1 MASREVAAAG
11 GDAGGDMTGPTGAVL
26 AYNTWLKTI
35 LGLGIAARGL
45 TKEDSLF
52 WGATT
57 GGGIR
62 HLGPAETLARVH
74 IFAGGIGGVIR
85 IGAMA
90 EGGVARIGALAEG
103 VDVTKVDFL
112 EGILSALLTRT
123 GM

>member
-1 MASREVAAAG
+1 M
-11 GDAGGDMTGPTGAVL
+11 L
-26 AYNTWLKTI
+26 AYETWLKTI

-52 WGATT
+52 WGATA

-62 HLGPAETLARVH
+62 HIGPAGTLACVRV
-74 IFAGGIGGVIR
+74 FAGGIGGVTR

-90 EGGVARIGALAEG
+90 EGGVARIGAMAEG
-103 VDVTKVDFL
+103 VVVTNVDFR
-112 EGILSALLTRT
+112 EGILRALLTRT